1 MDKPFSARFKM
12 NSKILAIIFICYKH
26 KLPLAFMLSFY
37 EMYGDNSFFAFKAM
51 ACIKRIPLNDNT
63 FTKILQ
69 ESRLLYKEILRGV
82 SELIDDKNCK
92 PQINLDLFSPEYAK
106 FINEYLLHNI
116 SNIYSTYVEL
126 KMNCQ
131 DIYEELVP

>member
-1 MDKPFSARFKM
+1 MHKPFSARFKI
-12 NSKILAIIFICYKH
+12 NSKILAVIYICYRH

-51 ACIKRIPLNDNT
+51 SCAKRIPLNDNT

-82 SELIDDKNCK
+82 SELIDDPQAD
-92 PQINLDLFSPEYAK
+92 PQIDFTLFSPDYSN
-106 FINEYLLHNI
+106 FIQHYLLKNI
-116 SNIYSTYVEL
+116 NNIYDSYVEL
-126 KMNCQ
+126 RMNCE